1 MKAFACNLGDGG
13 KRCSTE
19 TSSGAPGSGGRT
31 SSMDSA
37 ALIVIIALGAAF
49 CGCAAFA
56 TCSLSMLNGKA
67 LLKSDGGVPPASD
80 LNQTDEVVRVDSMPA
95 VPPPRPDGNDPSPGI
110 ATRMSAR
117 GVAAIPVGG
126 IPVVGGEGP

>member
-1 MKAFACNLGDGG
+1 
-13 KRCSTE
+13 
-19 TSSGAPGSGGRT
+19 
-31 SSMDSA
+31 MDSA

-80 LNQTDEVVRVDSMPA
+80 LNQTESDEVVRVDSMPA
-95 VPPPRPDGNDPSPGI
+95 VLVPPPRPEGNDPSPGI

-126 IPVVGGEGP
+126 IPVVVGGEGP